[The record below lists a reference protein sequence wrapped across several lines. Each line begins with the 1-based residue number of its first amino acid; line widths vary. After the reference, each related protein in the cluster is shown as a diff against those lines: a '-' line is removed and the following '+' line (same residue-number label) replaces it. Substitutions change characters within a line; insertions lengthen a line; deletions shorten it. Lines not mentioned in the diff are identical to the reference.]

1 MLEAAAKAPNP
12 AADWAALADA
22 PKVVS
27 TPEVIN
33 GLLEIAADAGS
44 VKPEEGVVDGPAKF
58 EPSVAAGAPARMYI
72 KWWCLLA
79 IHHTEKGN
87 LTPILKKRKERLR
100 LLALMSFPV
109 AYYLMGNED
118 TTLISSLA
126 SNPKRTVIRGHVTG
140 WQNIFAP
147 ALFFIMILLLH
158 GTVLMQSTAAVS
170 THALWAEANSQLDPW
185 VAESKQAD
193 SWWVHRPCE
202 HMRVRFQNQLSLI
215 KPHQR

>member
-12 AADWAALADA
+12 AADCAALADA

-140 WQNIFAP
+140 CQTSLRLHCSSSWYSFCTAQCWCKAQRQSQHMHFELKPIASSTLELLKANKQI
-147 ALFFIMILLLH
+147 LGEFIDH
-158 GTVLMQSTAAVS
+158 VS
-170 THALWAEANSQLDPW
+170 TW
-185 VAESKQAD
+185 ESG
-193 SWWVHRPCE
+193 SRT
-202 HMRVRFQNQLSLI
+202 N
-215 KPHQR
+215 